1 MEAETSRKP
10 FNTRGFIAIVLVT
23 AGAILPVSGVMNHQL
38 QMDTLTT
45 ARHFW
50 MAVHNMAATLFVLAS
65 AAHGQEAAKPEVVL
79 KAQPGWDAALV
90 YQGDAGVWTC
100 GDCKVC
106 SPYGCPDLVALDGK
120 GRCTR

>member
-10 FNTRGFIAIVLVT
+10 FNTRGFIAILLVT

-65 AAHGQEAAKPEVVL
+65 AAHIVLNWKPLVRHCRKSAQMMLTKEAGAALAVVL
-79 KAQPGWDAALV
+79 GVVGLFAGHALHV
-90 YQGDAGVWTC
+90 
-100 GDCKVC
+100 
-106 SPYGCPDLVALDGK
+106 
-120 GRCTR
+120 R